1 MRKSML
7 LLAASLFTSVLVFAQ
22 ATKKIVIQ
30 TPTVQCE
37 KCKTRIENYLK
48 REAGVQ
54 VVNVD
59 YKRKTTTVTYITDRN
74 DPEQLKASIANIGY
88 DADEITA
95 EETAYKRLPAC
106 CKKPEKAADAPA
118 AKQ

>member
-1 MRKSML
+1 MHKRFSLMIAAFCL
-7 LLAASLFTSVLVFAQ
+7 STLAFAQ
-22 ATKKIVIQ
+22 PTKKIVIQ
-30 TPTVQCE
+30 TPSVQCE

-48 REAGVQ
+48 REPGVQ
-54 VVNVD
+54 VVHVD
-59 YKRKTTTVTYITDRN
+59 FKRKTTTVTYITDRN
-74 DPEQLKASIANIGY
+74 DSEQLKASIANIGY

-106 CKKPEKAADAPA
+106 CKKPEKVADAPA

>member
-1 MRKSML
+1 MRKSL
-7 LLAASLFTSVLVFAQ
+7 VLLATALFVSVTAMAQ
-22 ATKKIVIQ
+22 PTKRIVIQ
-30 TPTVQCE
+30 TPSVQCE

-48 REAGVQ
+48 RESGVQ
-54 VVNVD
+54 LVNVD

-74 DPEQLKASIANIGY
+74 DPEQLKAAIANLGY

-106 CKKPEKAADAPA
+106 CKKPEKATDALAP
-118 AKQ
+118 KQ